1 MYDYIYNY
9 IKFHLIRMHNYLCII
24 LYKLFIFSVLTI
36 HTTVLTN
43 IYINIYNK
51 VNCFIK
57 PFLIYIIMIMNSQ
70 SFEFFEK

>member
-1 MYDYIYNY
+1 MYDYAYNY

-43 IYINIYNK
+43 IQYKYIYIYNMF
-51 VNCFIK
+51 NCF
-57 PFLIYIIMIMNSQ
+57 LQNQY
-70 SFEFFEK
+70 